1 MEQFVSEKKI
11 PIYQGLNVDILT
23 IKENNRYYYDIYNM
37 VNDEVYFIG
46 RFEIDQ
52 FIYHIGYAINNGY
65 LLIYYYEPI
74 VGTNKSIVT
83 KALKLYNLI
92 DNISI
97 IDSLNNIIDKF
108 GSDYL
113 VSCSQRLYSD
123 KYNGTAF
130 DKNLK
135 NKSLKVTSRFEFN
148 EYLISLKTKSLN
160 FDYKNEQNNKIIHLL
175 DYINQEHPKM
185 KIKN

>member
-1 MEQFVSEKKI
+1 MFNKKI
-11 PIYQGLNVDILT
+11 IPDMQIL
-23 IKENNRYYYDIYNM
+23 
-37 VNDEVYFIG
+37 V
-46 RFEIDQ
+46 
-52 FIYHIGYAINNGY
+52 
-65 LLIYYYEPI
+65 LLIHI
-74 VGTNKSIVT
+74 
-83 KALKLYNLI
+83 
-92 DNISI
+92 ISFF
-97 IDSLNNIIDKF
+97 DSLNNIIDKF

>member
-97 IDSLNNIIDKF
+97 VDSLNNIIDKF

-113 VSCSQRLYSD
+113 VSC
-123 KYNGTAF
+123 
-130 DKNLK
+130 
-135 NKSLKVTSRFEFN
+135 
-148 EYLISLKTKSLN
+148 
-160 FDYKNEQNNKIIHLL
+160 
-175 DYINQEHPKM
+175 
-185 KIKN
+185 